1 VIIVLATLVALGAAA
16 AALLLRRLAQRVP
29 LARDTLAA
37 ATRESE
43 RTPGEL
49 DGIERTVAQALAAG
63 RTTGD
68 ELPDLVR
75 AIAAARL
82 LREHGVELEHEPDRA
97 RELIDDDLTWRL
109 AQPPA
114 DRRRGGTEP
123 LGAPELGRVI
133 DVLERL

>member
-1 VIIVLATLVALGAAA
+1 VIAVLVALVALGAVAI
-16 AALLLRRLAQRVP
+16 ALLLRRLGQGVP
-29 LARDTLAA
+29 LASDTLVGRVGPA
-37 ATRESE
+37 E

-49 DGIERTVAQALAAG
+49 DGIELTVTQALAAG

-82 LREHGVELEHEPDRA
+82 LREHGIELEHEPDRA
-97 RELIDDDLTWRL
+97 RALIDDDLTWRL

-114 DRRRGGTEP
+114 ERRRGGTVP
-123 LGAPELGRVI
+123 LGAAELGHVV

>member
-1 VIIVLATLVALGAAA
+1 VIAVLAALVALGAVAI
-16 AALLLRRLAQRVP
+16 ALLLRRLGPRLP
-29 LARDTLAA
+29 LAGDALVGPARSA
-37 ATRESE
+37 E
-43 RTPGEL
+43 RAPGEL
-49 DGIERTVAQALAAG
+49 DGIERTVSQALAAG
-63 RTTGD
+63 RTRGD

-97 RELIDDDLTWRL
+97 RALIDDDLTWRL

-114 DRRRGGTEP
+114 DRRRGGTVP
-123 LGAPELGRVI
+123 LGAGELGHVI